1 MVLITGCNSLL
12 GRTLAGRLMQS
23 GVQVRGFDFWKLKE
37 TPTTTE
43 FLDGSVLDYELMLEA
58 CEGVDT
64 IYHLLDIE
72 YPSHYGRRFMK
83 RVNIK
88 GTENLLRAA
97 RELGVNKIVYLS
109 SSKVYGSPEELPVKE
124 DDTPRPNTRYGKDKL
139 KAENLCRKFVEK
151 DEMNIT
157 IFRAAPITGP
167 GLDDPMILVIL
178 YMALGM
184 EDSSRLYIAGEG
196 DSRYQLVYT
205 DDVVAALIAGA
216 RAPVARGGV
225 YNLGSD
231 NVPTQR
237 EEVMK
242 VKEKAGL
249 ECGVKHLTPFFAK
262 LLSFIL
268 KPLNINYLR
277 KEHLLFILS
286 NFVLDCSKAKKDL
299 GWMPSKDNIEIFI
312 ETIDWYRRE
321 KL

>member
-12 GRTLAGRLMQS
+12 GRALAGRLMRA
-23 GVQVRGFDFWKLKE
+23 GTPVRGFDFWKLKE
-37 TPTTTE
+37 TPETTE
-43 FLDGSVLDYELMLEA
+43 FLDGSILDYERVLEI

-83 RVNIK
+83 RVNVR

-97 RELGVNKIVYLS
+97 RELGVEKMVYLS
-109 SSKVYGSPEELPVKE
+109 SSKAYGAPEKMPITE
-124 DDTPRPNTRYGKDKL
+124 DDTPKPNTRYGRDKL
-139 KAENLCRKFVEK
+139 KAEKLCKKFIDK

-157 IFRAAPITGP
+157 IFRPATITGP

-184 EDSSRLYIAGEG
+184 EDSNRMYIAGDG
-196 DSRYQLVYT
+196 DSRYQLVHT
-205 DDVVAALIAGA
+205 EDVVAALLTGA
-216 RAPVARGGV
+216 KAPVARGAV

-231 NVPTQR
+231 NVPAR
-237 EEVMK
+237 SEEVMR
-242 VKEKAGL
+242 VREKAGL
-249 ECGVKHLTPFFAK
+249 KCEVKHIRPSFARF
-262 LLSFIL
+262 LSFIL

-277 KEHLLFILS
+277 KEHLVFILS
-286 NFVLDCSKAKKDL
+286 NFVLDCAKAKKDL
-299 GWMPSKDNIEIFI
+299 EWAPTRDNVEILV

>member
-23 GVQVRGFDFWKLKE
+23 GTPVRGFDFWKLKE
-37 TPTTTE
+37 TPATTE
-43 FLDGSVLDYELMLEA
+43 FLDGSILDYELMLEA

-88 GTENLLRAA
+88 GTENLLKAA
-97 RELGVNKIVYLS
+97 RETGVGKIVYLS
-109 SSKVYGSPEELPVKE
+109 SSKVYGSPEELPVSE
-124 DDTPRPNTRYGKDKL
+124 EYTPRPNTRYGRDKL
-139 KAENLCRKFVEK
+139 KAENLCKKFVEK
-151 DEMNIT
+151 DEMDIT

-184 EDSSRLYIAGEG
+184 EDSNRLYIAGDG

-205 DDVVAALIAGA
+205 DDVVDALVTGS

-231 NVPTQR
+231 NVPAQH

-242 VKEKAGL
+242 VKERAGL
-249 ECGVKHLTPFFAK
+249 ESEVKHLTPFFAK
-262 LLSFIL
+262 FLSFVL

-299 GWMPSKDNIEIFI
+299 GWSPTRDNIDIFI

>member
-1 MVLITGCNSLL
+1 
-12 GRTLAGRLMQS
+12 
-23 GVQVRGFDFWKLKE
+23 
-37 TPTTTE
+37 
-43 FLDGSVLDYELMLEA
+43 
-58 CEGVDT
+58 GVDT

-97 RELGVNKIVYLS
+97 RELGVNKIVHLS

-124 DDTPRPNTRYGKDKL
+124 EDTPRPNTRYGKDKL

-151 DEMNIT
+151 DEMDIT

-196 DSRYQLVYT
+196 DTRYQLVYT

-249 ECGVKHLTPFFAK
+249 ECGVKHLTPLFAK